1 MTPAPRPMRIGSCTF
16 ATAWWTARNTCE
28 AAMLSLHR
36 TLSLRYLRRRWS
48 RATLI
53 VISIALGV
61 AILVATQMLKQSMVD
76 AGLTAAN
83 PLAGTYDLEVSNS
96 DFGVPSELADRL
108 KAARIPG

>member
-1 MTPAPRPMRIGSCTF
+1 
-16 ATAWWTARNTCE
+16 
-28 AAMLSLHR
+28 MLSLYR

-61 AILVATQMLKQSMVD
+61 AILVATQMLKQSMVE

-96 DFGVPSELADRL
+96 DFGVPS
-108 KAARIPG
+108 